1 MAAEYRFKYLCTV
14 ECLLV
19 FVGAWGLFILGSI
32 LVFISTRKQQKE
44 ARSFFSHRK
53 RAINIFKEYLER
65 LISDKQEHVKEY
77 YMFCFRNFE
86 SAQSL
91 RNQESCFCCKEMA
104 IWK

>member
-1 MAAEYRFKYLCTV
+1 M
-14 ECLLV
+14 
-19 FVGAWGLFILGSI
+19 
-32 LVFISTRKQQKE
+32 
-44 ARSFFSHRK
+44 
-53 RAINIFKEYLER
+53 FKEYLER